1 MIDMAIIRVNII
13 AVISSVIWLFSV
25 NKLLDILVAL
35 PLLRGTDA
43 VVEVLTT
50 ATFNIS
56 VIRFII
62 TIINNYRMERPVKS
76 CVNWYSTGLVVIAVV
91 INAGM
96 YAAMLAVCK
105 IKSAPTTGVLE
116 TFFIARIAMAY
127 VYKRVKATY
136 NYAGVVTMIASGL
149 TIMSICLFMHP
160 DSIIYV
166 LGASLLIDQ
175 CWDLMLEDTMFFVYA
190 SSKPVLAVIYSYST
204 CWSTSQRTATNWL
217 AALEIFL
224 ISIRS
229 IAIILLILA
238 ILLFTIRHTIV
249 ESEPIENKST
259 TKSVTTSSMSS
270 FISKMTPDIP
280 HWALPLMYCLRI
292 IPMVMIHID
301 PYNPFYQF
309 MNYVGIAVELYASVI
324 SDNHYNTRVYGLP
337 IHQKVWVEQL
347 FYGLEQVLKIMVY
360 KTNLYPAVYD
370 IYNTYH
376 IALVAGPLAIVSG
389 GFILHHHLS
398 TRHTKKVD

>member
-1 MIDMAIIRVNII
+1 MTDMASIWVNMVTIL
-13 AVISSVIWLFSV
+13 SSVTWLFSV

-91 INAGM
+91 FNAGM
-96 YAAMLAVCK
+96 YAGMLAVCK

-127 VYKRVKATY
+127 VYKRVKAAY

-190 SSKPVLAVIYSYST
+190 SSKPVLAVIYSYSAY
-204 CWSTSQRTATNWL
+204 WSTSQRNATNWFV
-217 AALEIFL
+217 ALETFL
-224 ISIRS
+224 PPIWS

-249 ESEPIENKST
+249 ASKPVENT
-259 TKSVTTSSMSS
+259 TKPVNPSQWSL
-270 FISKMTPDIP
+270 FIDKMIRDIP
-280 HWALPLMYCLRI
+280 HWKLPLMYGLRI

-309 MNYVGIAVELYASVI
+309 LNYVGIAVELYASVI
-324 SDNHYNTRVYGLP
+324 SDNHYNTLIYKLP
-337 IHQKVWVEQL
+337 IHQKIWVEQL
-347 FYGLEQVLKIMVY
+347 FYGLDQVLKIMVY
-360 KTNLYPAVYD
+360 KTNLYPAVYS
-370 IYNTYH
+370 INNRNH
-376 IALVAGPLAIVSG
+376 IALVVVPLAIVSG
-389 GFILHHHLS
+389 GFSLHHHLS
-398 TRHTKKVD
+398 TRHTKVD